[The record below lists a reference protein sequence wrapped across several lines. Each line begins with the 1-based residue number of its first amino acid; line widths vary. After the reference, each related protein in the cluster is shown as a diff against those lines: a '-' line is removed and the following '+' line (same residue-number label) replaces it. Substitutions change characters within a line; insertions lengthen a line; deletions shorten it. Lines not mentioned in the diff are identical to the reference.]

1 MEKESKFVYSKNNF
15 ISDLTK
21 TTSKRTKIE
30 LKIFKIESPKHL
42 SEPLTGFQKQINVLK
57 EQCNSKDM
65 VYS

>member
-1 MEKESKFVYSKNNF
+1 MEEESKFVCSKNNF

-30 LKIFKIESPKHL
+30 LNIFKIESSKHL
-42 SEPLTGFQKQINVLK
+42 PEPLTGFPKQINVLK
-57 EQCNSKDM
+57 EQCNSEDM